1 MSAAVGAGKLL
12 DNWWEGEQKPD
23 YAISPLCRGRTPA
36 FSGRFSLWGED
47 SSAGELLL
55 LLDNEPA
62 LIHLRGLAG
71 EMAHLAMC
79 LPHKQENL
87 NLDA

>member
-1 MSAAVGAGKLL
+1 MSAAVGAGRLL

-47 SSAGELLL
+47 SSAGGSLS
-55 LLDNEPA
+55 LLDKEPA
-62 LIHLRGLAG
+62 LIHLRGLAWG
-71 EMAHLAMC
+71 DGSLGHVPCAC
-79 LPHKQENL
+79 PTSTRT
-87 NLDA
+87 